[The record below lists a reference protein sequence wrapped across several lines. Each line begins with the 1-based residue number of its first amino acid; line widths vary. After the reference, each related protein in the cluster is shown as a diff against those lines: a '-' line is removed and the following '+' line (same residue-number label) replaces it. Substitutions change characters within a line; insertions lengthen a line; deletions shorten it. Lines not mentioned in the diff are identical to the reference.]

1 MSAAI
6 KSTVKRNDVFISE
19 DLVKDHLTS
28 PINGKNVFLSSMKKR
43 KFDKKKSK
51 LLFGQKTF

>member
-28 PINGKNVFLSSMKKR
+28 PINGKNVF
-43 KFDKKKSK
+43 FIFYEKKKI
-51 LLFGQKTF
+51 